1 MDPITQGA
9 LGAAASQALLGPSD
23 KRAWWLGALGGMA
36 ADLDVLIRS
45 STSPMLGII
54 YHRHFTHS
62 LLFVPLGGL
71 IVALPWLYKHRHN
84 PKLRPRILA
93 ATTAGYATH
102 ALLDAFTSYGTLLWW
117 PLSHDRVAWSVIAI
131 IDPRYTLPLLLGVAI
146 TRKRN
151 SRLWVLLALAW
162 SVLYMAM
169 CAYQRNQALDLQDQL
184 IQARG
189 APAQERDVF
198 PQMGSSR
205 RWRSIYRSGRNAQ
218 VDELWLGWTSPPK
231 IAPGESRALL
241 YTSTPPTKPGAH
253 DVDTLRWFGKTWLY
267 EHSPSPEQARWW
279 CDGRL
284 SLRANAFDP
293 VFCFEMSPDNRA
305 IAKVPVP
312 IHGSIG
318 ETLRLALWP
327 SPELRPAKEVLE
339 DAKPPLSLQALSG
352 PALVATP

>member
-9 LGAAASQALLGPSD
+9 LGAAASQALLGPND

-45 STSPMLGII
+45 SSSPMLGLI

-62 LLFVPLGGL
+62 LLFVPIGGL
-71 IVALPWLYKHRHN
+71 FVALPWLYKHRHN

-93 ATTAGYATH
+93 AATAGYATH

-131 IDPRYTLPLLLGVAI
+131 IDPRYTLPLILGVVL
-146 TRKRN
+146 TRKKG
-151 SRLWVLLALAW
+151 SRIWVTLALIW
-162 SVLYMAM
+162 SFLYMAM
-169 CAYQRNQALDLQDQL
+169 CAYQRNEALNLQDEL
-184 IQARG
+184 IHARA
-189 APAQERDVF
+189 APAQEREVF
-198 PQMGSSR
+198 PQIGSSR
-205 RWRSIYRSGRNAQ
+205 RWRSIYRTGNRAQ
-218 VDELWLGWTSPPK
+218 VDELWLGWTTPPK
-231 IAPGESRALL
+231 IATGESRVLL
-241 YTSTPPTKPGAH
+241 NASPPPKKPGPH

-267 EHSPSPEQARWW
+267 EYSPSPSARWW

-293 VFCFEMSPDNRA
+293 VFCFEMSSDNRA
-305 IAKVPVP
+305 ISKAPVEM
-312 IHGSIG
+312 HGSVG

-327 SPELRPAKEVLE
+327 SPDLRPAKEVLE
-339 DAKPPLSLQALSG
+339 EAKPPLSQQGAAS
-352 PALVATP
+352 PSLVATP